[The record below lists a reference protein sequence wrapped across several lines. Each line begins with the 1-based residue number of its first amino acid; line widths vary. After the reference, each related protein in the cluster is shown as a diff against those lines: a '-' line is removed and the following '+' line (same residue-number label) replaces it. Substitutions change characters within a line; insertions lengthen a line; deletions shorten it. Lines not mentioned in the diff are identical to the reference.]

1 MDITLN
7 YISGN
12 LTMIPYYIYF
22 CEIILTLTNLW
33 QFKHNLAITT
43 SFGMILRTP
52 VFLDKLLA
60 KCVLIVIG
68 DVSCGFY
75 LNRMFSFFHK
85 SLPWRK
91 NFRFLVKVID
101 IITLRF
107 VEYSILFLANPN
119 CFSYLS
125 CVSQ

>member
-7 YISGN
+7 YILGN

-33 QFKHNLAITT
+33 QFKYNLATTT

-75 LNRMFSFFHK
+75 LNRMFSFFTNL
-85 SLPWRK
+85 SLGEK
-91 NFRFLVKVID
+91 TSDFL
-101 IITLRF
+101 LR
-107 VEYSILFLANPN
+107 L
-119 CFSYLS
+119 
-125 CVSQ
+125 

>member
-33 QFKHNLAITT
+33 QFMQ
-43 SFGMILRTP
+43 SFGIILRTP

-85 SLPWRK
+85 SLPWGK